1 MKARTQPEG
10 RGLQERGGTGTG
22 CASLRVPRKC
32 LATRSER
39 DRGAKEA
46 QAWWCR
52 QKGGQVGGGAG
63 GRPRGAPPRVA
74 TGGRPHSPHC
84 GRRRGQPMGG
94 AVARG
99 APRRRRCYSG
109 MEPRYR
115 TPARRQGPPG
125 PGAAALPLLLLLLV
139 SPRPA
144 GCLASQAPG
153 TPSAPASVDPGVP
166 CAPSATCPSDEPRL
180 PRQAPTD
187 PSQRTTLQT
196 QTVSVS
202 NGDISFLTCG
212 SSHEQDPTLRDPDAM
227 ARRWPW
233 MVSVRANGTHVC
245 AGTLIASRH
254 NFTYSVRV
262 GSPRIDQISPTTSD
276 VPAYQVILNKRYRS
290 HRYWSWVG
298 RAHDIAL
305 LKLVGPLKYN
315 KYVWPI
321 CLPGLDYEVKD
332 GSLCTVT
339 GWGLPRFDGVWP
351 QFRTIQEKAV
361 TILSSKECDKLYHK
375 VSKVPSLVRV
385 VDSQMVCAED
395 LDREN
400 FCYEISGEP
409 LVCSVDTTW
418 YLVGLVSW
426 GPGCRKSEAP
436 PIYLQVTSY
445 QHWIWERISGQALPA
460 PSRALLLV
468 LPLPL
473 GLLAAL

>member
-1 MKARTQPEG
+1 MKARTQPQG

-32 LATRSER
+32 LATRCER
-39 DRGAKEA
+39 DQGAKGAE
-46 QAWWCR
+46 AWWCR
-52 QKGGQVGGGAG
+52 QKGGQ
-63 GRPRGAPPRVA
+63 
-74 TGGRPHSPHC
+74 
-84 GRRRGQPMGG
+84 
-94 AVARG
+94 
-99 APRRRRCYSG
+99 
-109 MEPRYR
+109 R
-115 TPARRQGPPG
+115 TPARAADGGRRRERSIAALSLLLRNGAPVQAAGPQAGPPG
-125 PGAAALPLLLLLLV
+125 PRGGWPSSAAAAAAA
-139 SPRPA
+139 A
-144 GCLASQAPG
+144 GVAEA
-153 TPSAPASVDPGVP
+153 DGV
-166 CAPSATCPSDEPRL
+166 TCPSDEPRL
-180 PRQAPTD
+180 PHQAPTD

-212 SSHEQDPTLRDPDAM
+212 SSHEQDPTLRDPDAV

-233 MVSVRANGTHVC
+233 MVSVQANGTHVC
-245 AGTLIASRH
+245 AGTLISSRWVLTAAHCLIQH

-262 GSPRIDQISPTTSD
+262 GSPRIDQVSPTTSD

-305 LKLVGPLKYN
+305 LKLVWPLKYN

-351 QFRTIQEKAV
+351 QFRTIQEKGV
-361 TILSSKECDKLYHK
+361 TILSSKECDKLYHRI
-375 VSKVPSLVRV
+375 SKVPSLVRV
-385 VDSQMVCAED
+385 VDSRMVCAED
-395 LDREN
+395 LDREH

-409 LVCSVDTTW
+409 LACSVDTTW

-445 QHWIWERISGQALPA
+445 QRWIWERISGQALPA

-473 GLLAAL
+473 SLLAAL